1 MAFNY
6 ETTGSVEFTMQ
17 QVFDEYH
24 RVIGLMSP
32 SHYDKL
38 NHWREKGMEPAL
50 LAQAILSV
58 ENEHQRRVQANEP
71 GAHQIRR
78 ISYLEGILR
87 NWYNDGLRTYRD
99 WDAREDE
106 QVQMALQ
113 RGSSSG
119 GDGDRSIGSYETTK
133 EDWGWEV

>member
-1 MAFNY
+1 MNPVPIKFA
-6 ETTGSVEFTMQ
+6 
-17 QVFDEYH
+17 
-24 RVIGLMSP
+24 GLAI
-32 SHYDKL
+32 
-38 NHWREKGMEPAL
+38 WR
-50 LAQAILSV
+50 
-58 ENEHQRRVQANEP
+58 
-71 GAHQIRR
+71 
-78 ISYLEGILR
+78 ILR

-133 EDWGWEV
+133 EEWGWEV